1 MIFVLGAAL
10 LPKQKSLFLQ
20 QCCKNCL
27 QHCLQHYLV
36 KASPMAFPLSDH
48 PGSQPFNSVQQSIL
62 SQFQGDLAERLNIE
76 QMFILID
83 GVLPFEACLYYQVL
97 PLFLDGNRLNLGMVS
112 PEDTS
117 ATDYVRRLISYH
129 NYSLVTKQ
137 ISSEALQA
145 TLSAYLNYSGNNQ
158 RSRNSH
164 DHSYH
169 SAKER
174 VEENVNQNTQQTLV
188 IDSPDL
194 LPGINFVSAD
204 AETTSSPLLDSPAPT
219 SSLQTDVDFPLDTK
233 LATDEAIAPVPVI
246 DSCTTSESPMEAIFD
261 RQPFAKIQSPLLN
274 PPPSIDIQ
282 VNHFSDPIEVLTT
295 LSPKELL
302 RELLGRVLLRGIG
315 RLYFERHDQFGR
327 VLWSQNGILQ
337 SVIDKLEAPV
347 FQGVINELK
356 LMAHLPLIPLQKPKQ
371 VEIERLYRQN
381 RLLLRFR
388 FMPSDGGEEATIQ
401 VLRGAALR
409 FYQQQQLASLERDA
423 LTIAKQLQIK
433 VNEIRDRRC
442 SEQGLAS
449 TKLEALP
456 MLTQLL
462 HNIEE
467 QLGALQVDE
476 DQELPN

>member
-1 MIFVLGAAL
+1 M
-10 LPKQKSLFLQ
+10 
-20 QCCKNCL
+20 
-27 QHCLQHYLV
+27 
-36 KASPMAFPLSDH
+36 ASPLNDH
-48 PGSQPFNSVQQSIL
+48 RGSQPFNSVQQSIL

-112 PEDTS
+112 PDDTS
-117 ATDYVRRLISYH
+117 ATDYVRRIISYH

-145 TLSAYLNYSGNNQ
+145 TLSAYLNYSASNQ
-158 RSRNSH
+158 GSRNS
-164 DHSYH
+164 DHYACQ
-169 SAKER
+169 SARAR
-174 VEENVNQNTQQTLV
+174 VEQTINQNTQQTLV
-188 IDSPDL
+188 IDSPDML
-194 LPGINFVSAD
+194 TGINFVSAD
-204 AETTSSPLLDSPAPT
+204 AETTSSPLPDSPAPT
-219 SSLQTDVDFPLDTK
+219 ASPQTDVDLPSDAK
-233 LATDEAIAPVPVI
+233 SSPGDAIAPAAVV
-246 DSCTTSESPMEAIFD
+246 DSWTARESPLDVILN
-261 RQPFAKIQSPLLN
+261 RQPFTKMRSPLLN

-282 VNHFSDPIEVLTT
+282 VNHLSDPIEVLTT
-295 LSPKELL
+295 LAPKQLL
-302 RELLGRVLLRGIG
+302 RELLGRVLFRGIG

-337 SVIDKLEAPV
+337 SVIDKLESPI
-347 FQGVINELK
+347 FQGVIDELK

-371 VEIERLYRQN
+371 VEIERLYRRN

-388 FMPSDGGEEATIQ
+388 FMPGDGGEEATIQ
-401 VLRGAALR
+401 VLRGAALK

-423 LTIAKQLQIK
+423 LTIAKQLQVK
-433 VNEIRDRRC
+433 VNEIRDRRS

-449 TKLEALP
+449 IELKALP
-456 MLTQLL
+456 ILTQLL

-467 QLGALQVDE
+467 QLGALQVDD